1 MLNDDPASPLMK
13 AQPTLDMLSVEEL
26 EARIES
32 LKAEIAAC
40 ETMLAAKRRHRDA
53 ADAFFKS
60 SSS

>member
-1 MLNDDPASPLMK
+1 
-13 AQPTLDMLSVEEL
+13 MLSVEEL
-26 EARIES
+26 ETRIES